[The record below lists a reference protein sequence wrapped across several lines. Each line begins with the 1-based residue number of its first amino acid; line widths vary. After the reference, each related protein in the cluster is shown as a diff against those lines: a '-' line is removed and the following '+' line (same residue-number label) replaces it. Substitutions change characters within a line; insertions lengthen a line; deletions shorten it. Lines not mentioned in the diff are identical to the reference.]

1 MIDQNGS
8 LSSENNCRKSTEIK
22 RNAAWEKL
30 RISFSACQK
39 CPLRSDRKTVVFGD
53 GAVNAGLMF
62 IGEAPG
68 AEEDEQGIPFVGRA
82 GQLLTRIIEA
92 SGMDRKEI
100 FITNVVKCRPPE
112 NRIPAIEEMLACEDL
127 LKAQIALLNP
137 SIIVCLGATPTKWLL
152 KSTESISKIRGKWF
166 EWKGIM
172 VMPMFHP
179 SFLLRNQSNKKGSPK
194 DLTWAD
200 IQAVRDRWKACR

>member
-1 MIDQNGS
+1 MSDQNGS
-8 LSSENNCRKSTEIK
+8 LFSGDKCREGLEIK
-22 RNAAWEKL
+22 RNTAWEKL
-30 RISFSACQK
+30 RSSFSTCQR
-39 CPLRSDRKTVVFGD
+39 CPLYSDRKNVVFGD
-53 GAVNAGLMF
+53 GAVNTGLMF

-82 GQLLTRIIEA
+82 GQLLSKIIEA

-112 NRIPAIEEMLACEDL
+112 NRVPAIEEMLACEDL
-127 LKAQIALLNP
+127 LKAQIALMNP
-137 SIIVCLGATPTKWLL
+137 SIIVCLGATPTRWLL
-152 KSTESISKIRGKWF
+152 KTTENISKIRGKWF

>member
-8 LSSENNCRKSTEIK
+8 LYSENNCRKSMEIK

-82 GQLLTRIIEA
+82 GQLLTKIIEA

-112 NRIPAIEEMLACEDL
+112 NRVPSIEEMLACEDL

-137 SIIVCLGATPTKWLL
+137 SIIVCLGATPTKWIL
-152 KSTESISKIRGKWF
+152 KTTETISKIRGKWF

-194 DLTWAD
+194 DLTWSD
-200 IQAVRDRWKACR
+200 IQVVRDRWKACR

>member
-1 MIDQNGS
+1 MIQDPITSKNQVLDNDS
-8 LSSENNCRKSTEIK
+8 FQMK
-22 RNAAWEKL
+22 RMDAWEILKG
-30 RISFSACQK
+30 SASMCKK
-39 CPLRSDRKTVVFGD
+39 CPLHSGRKSVVFGD
-53 GAVNAGLMF
+53 GSLTSGLLF

-68 AEEDEQGIPFVGRA
+68 ADEDEQGIPFVGRA
-82 GQLLTRIIEA
+82 GQLLTKIIEA
-92 SGMDRKEI
+92 AGMERKDI

-112 NRIPAIEEMLACEDL
+112 NRVPAIEEMLACEEL

-137 SIIVCLGATPTKWLL
+137 SIIVCLGATPTKWVL
-152 KSTESISKIRGKWF
+152 KTSEAISKIRGRWF

-194 DLTWAD
+194 DLTWTD
-200 IQAVRDRWKACR
+200 IQAVRDKWMEGR